1 MKSMGVQCFK
11 TVTQTSFSGQLL
23 VSQINL
29 LLQLSPMLL
38 RGSPLHFHSA
48 CKFRGTDH
56 THRTRLG
63 AEVGTAYVRPG
74 ETWCQHF
81 CSLFQGDWPLCWVQC
96 CSGANLKSL
105 GVVRGQSPQG
115 DKKTSQDGANTLGL
129 TKLIGGFQWHHFSPE
144 WRHNSSCL
152 TGRKK
157 KKEESEFA
165 QLCPTLWDPMDCSLT
180 GSSFLGIS
188 QAKTLEW
195 VAISFSIP
203 LKLLSYASQWIL
215 KWIISHNRK
224 DLNQ

>member
-1 MKSMGVQCFK
+1 MKKNAWQKHIQTSQIWTILQIQCWLKSEVPMFVTLLTIMKPMGVQCFK

-63 AEVGTAYVRPG
+63 AEVGTAYIRPG

-81 CSLFQGDWPLCWVQC
+81 CSLFQGDWSLCWVQC
-96 CSGANLKSL
+96 CSGMNLKSL

-129 TKLIGGFQWHHFSPE
+129 GKLIGGFQWHHFSPE

-152 TGRKK
+152 KGRKK
-157 KKEESEFA
+157 KRK
-165 QLCPTLWDPMDCSLT
+165 
-180 GSSFLGIS
+180 
-188 QAKTLEW
+188 K
-195 VAISFSIP
+195 VN
-203 LKLLSYASQWIL
+203 LLSCVQLFEIPWTVA
-215 KWIISHNRK
+215 
-224 DLNQ
+224 